1 MAKPPLSHFS
11 PVFAN
16 QPWANNEGYISYY
29 RDQYRRKVQRAAK
42 GKRQWG
48 RRRGL
53 YSWKVEI
60 ALNRDLETEAAHTY
74 SELLKFTELN
84 ADQRLTWAQ
93 FLISQVVR
101 TPTFLRYEMAARR
114 LLGITDAPARDRV
127 GCKECGDLVCLTSR
141 NWCFLL
147 AHRDDYFVRGDNPVL
162 ITGFIERPET
172 CLFYPLSPQVCF
184 IACSMSPDWKPT
196 THALGLQPASFGLE
210 LEKGGAHF
218 INFHLARAAEE
229 SLILSPT
236 HDGQV
241 ASAMFT
247 DVLGLYPQ
255 PPFLLHSPSR
265 EEMAT
270 AFESIRSLMGAVD
283 GLSYPSWLPF
293 ELEPFPRK
301 RPESAGAALPFAAS
315 DAGARAPLGT
325 HS

>member
-1 MAKPPLSHFS
+1 
-11 PVFAN
+11 
-16 QPWANNEGYISYY
+16 
-29 RDQYRRKVQRAAK
+29 
-42 GKRQWG
+42 
-48 RRRGL
+48 
-53 YSWKVEI
+53 
-60 ALNRDLETEAAHTY
+60 
-74 SELLKFTELN
+74 
-84 ADQRLTWAQ
+84 
-93 FLISQVVR
+93 
-101 TPTFLRYEMAARR
+101 
-114 LLGITDAPARDRV
+114 
-127 GCKECGDLVCLTSR
+127 
-141 NWCFLL
+141 
-147 AHRDDYFVRGDNPVL
+147 
-162 ITGFIERPET
+162 
-172 CLFYPLSPQVCF
+172 
-184 IACSMSPDWKPT
+184 MSPDWKPT

-293 ELEPFPRK
+293 ELEPFPRQ

-315 DAGARAPLGT
+315 DAWARAPLGT